1 MQATGCNVTVEE
13 LWSQC
18 QSEKISL
25 VAKRHG
31 VTRQQM
37 VGDFIEAGLLG
48 NRASDPS
55 PSQIA
60 DRTALIRAAW
70 TPAQEHARWIAARR
84 HEDSGIIQG
93 G

>member
-1 MQATGCNVTVEE
+1 MQATGANVTVEE

-18 QSEKISL
+18 QSEKMSL

-31 VTRQQM
+31 MTRQQM

-48 NRASDPS
+48 NRESDPS
-55 PSQIA
+55 QSEIA
-60 DRTALIRAAW
+60 ERTALIRAAW

-84 HEDSGIIQG
+84 FEESGFNHG